1 LSNCNE
7 KDFSLI
13 FLKTADD
20 RMKILGIET
29 SCDETSAA
37 VLDDGQLL
45 SSIVSSQ
52 YFHSKYGGVVPELAS
67 RAHQRVIVKV
77 VDEALASAGV
87 KKEELEGIAVTYGPG
102 LIGSLLVGVSFAK
115 AMAFALKIPIVGI
128 NHLEGHIF
136 STFLSKEHPDFPFV
150 SLVVSGGHTMLVLVE
165 DFLKFKL
172 LGQTRDD
179 AAGEA
184 FDKVAKL
191 LGLGYPGG
199 PLIDKLAREGDPNFV
214 KFPKPIPSS
223 SKDDEYEF
231 SFSGLKTAVL
241 YYLKKINFQN
251 LDEKEKTQIIRNVC
265 ASFQKAVV
273 DALVEQTIKAA
284 KNFNVKNISI
294 AGGVAAN
301 SELRKRMKE
310 KAESEG
316 IKLYIPDLSYCTDNA
331 AMIAFVGYIKLKN
344 GIKHDYGLSPVPN
357 LKI

>member
-1 LSNCNE
+1 V
-7 KDFSLI
+7 I
-13 FLKTADD
+13 V
-20 RMKILGIET
+20 LGIET

-37 VLDDGQLL
+37 VLKDGKLL

-77 VDEALASAGV
+77 VDEALTSAGI
-87 KKEELEGIAVTYGPG
+87 KKEEIDGIAVTYGPG

-115 AMAFALKIPIVGI
+115 AMAYGLKIPIVGV
-128 NHLEGHIF
+128 NHIEGHVF
-136 STFLSKEHPDFPFV
+136 STFLMDEHPDFPFIA
-150 SLVVSGGHTMLVLVE
+150 LVVSGGHTMLILVE
-165 DFLKFKL
+165 DFLKLTL

-199 PLIDKLAREGDPNFV
+199 PFIDKLAREGDPNFV

-223 SKDDEYEF
+223 KSKSSRETDELNKYEF

-241 YYLKKINFQN
+241 YYLKKINFQS
-251 LDEKEKTQIIRNVC
+251 LGEEEKNKLIRDIS
-265 ASFQKAVV
+265 ASFQRAVV
-273 DALVEQTIKAA
+273 EALVEQTIKAA
-284 KNFNVKNISI
+284 KDFNVKNITI

-301 SELRKRMKE
+301 SELRKTMKE
-310 KAESEG
+310 KAENEG
-316 IKLYIPDLSYCTDNA
+316 LKLYIPDLAYCTDNA
-331 AMIAFVGYIKLKN
+331 AMIAFVGYIKLKS
-344 GIKHDYGLSPVPN
+344 GIKHDFDLAPVPN

>member
-1 LSNCNE
+1 V
-7 KDFSLI
+7 I
-13 FLKTADD
+13 
-20 RMKILGIET
+20 ILGIET

-37 VLDDGQLL
+37 VLEDGKLL
-45 SSIVSSQ
+45 SSIVSTQ

-67 RAHQRVIVKV
+67 RAHQKVIVKV
-77 VDEALASAGV
+77 VDEALMSAGI
-87 KKEELEGIAVTYGPG
+87 KKSDISGVAVTYGPG

-115 AMAFALKIPIVGI
+115 AIAFALKVPIVGV
-128 NHLEGHIF
+128 NHIEGHIF
-136 STFLSKEHPDFPFV
+136 STFLSDEHPDFPFI
-150 SLVVSGGHTMLVLVE
+150 SLVVSGGHTILVLVE
-165 DFLKFKL
+165 DFLKLKL

-179 AAGEA
+179 AVGEA

-199 PLIDKLAREGDPNFV
+199 PIIDKLAREGDPDFV

-223 SKDDEYEF
+223 TNKASGYEF
-231 SFSGLKTAVL
+231 SFSGIKTAVL

-251 LDEKEKTQIIRNVC
+251 LDEDERNKITKNIC
-265 ASFQKAVV
+265 ASFQHVV
-273 DALVEQTIKAA
+273 TDALVEQTIQSA
-284 KNFNVKNISI
+284 KDLNVKNIAI

-301 SELRKRMKE
+301 SELRRKMKE

-316 IKLYIPDLSYCTDNA
+316 FKLYIPELAYCTDNA

-344 GIKHDYGLSPVPN
+344 NIKDDFGLTPIPN

>member
-1 LSNCNE
+1 M
-7 KDFSLI
+7 I
-13 FLKTADD
+13 
-20 RMKILGIET
+20 ILGIET

-37 VLDDGQLL
+37 VLKDGKLL

-67 RAHQRVIVKV
+67 RAHQKVIVKV
-77 VDEALASAGV
+77 VDEALKSASV
-87 KKEELEGIAVTYGPG
+87 KKEEIDGIAVTYGPG

-115 AMAFALKIPIVGI
+115 AMAFGLGVPIVGV
-128 NHLEGHIF
+128 NHIEGHVF
-136 STFLSKEHPDFPFV
+136 STFLMNEHPNFPFIV
-150 SLVVSGGHTMLVLVE
+150 LVVSGGHTMLILVE
-165 DFLKFKL
+165 DFLNLKL

-223 SKDDEYEF
+223 KNKSSSEFVDENKYEF

-241 YYLKKINFQN
+241 YYLKKNNFQE
-251 LDEKEKTQIIRNVC
+251 LSGEEKNIFIKNVS
-265 ASFQKAVV
+265 ASFQRSVV
-273 DALVEQTIKAA
+273 EALVEQTIKAA
-284 KNFNVKNISI
+284 KDLNVKNIAI

-301 SELRKRMKE
+301 SELRETMKE
-310 KAESEG
+310 KADSEG
-316 IKLYIPDLSYCTDNA
+316 LKLYIPDLAYCTDNA

-344 GIKHDYGLSPVPN
+344 GIKHDFDLAPLPN

>member
-1 LSNCNE
+1 M
-7 KDFSLI
+7 I
-13 FLKTADD
+13 
-20 RMKILGIET
+20 ILGIET

-37 VLDDGQLL
+37 VLKDGKLL

-67 RAHQRVIVKV
+67 RAHQKVIVRV
-77 VDEALASAGV
+77 VDEALNSAGV
-87 KKEELEGIAVTYGPG
+87 KKDELDGIAVTYGPG

-115 AMAFALKIPIVGI
+115 AMAYGLKIPIVGVNNI
-128 NHLEGHIF
+128 EGHIF
-136 STFLSKEHPDFPFV
+136 STFLMDEHPDFPFI
-150 SLVVSGGHTMLVLVE
+150 SLVVSGGHTMLILVD
-165 DFLKFKL
+165 DFLKMKL

-199 PLIDKLAREGDPNFV
+199 PFIDKLAREGDPNFV
-214 KFPKPIPSS
+214 KFPKPIPSA
-223 SKDDEYEF
+223 KGTEKTDESYEF

-251 LDEKEKTQIIRNVC
+251 LDEEEKNKIVKNVS
-265 ASFQKAVV
+265 ASFQRAVV

-284 KNFNVKNISI
+284 KDFNVKNIAI

-301 SELRKRMKE
+301 SELRKTMKE

-316 IKLYIPDLSYCTDNA
+316 LKLFIPDLAYCTDNA

-344 GIKHDYGLSPVPN
+344 GIKSDFELAPIPN